1 MVSINMKK
9 DFILFY
15 SILKEALTTVYCH
28 IPYHAFIVFLLEDYF
43 KLNVNT
49 QYFLCFNKD
58 N

>member
-1 MVSINMKK
+1 MKK

-28 IPYHAFIVFLLEDYF
+28 IPYHAFIVFLFEDYF

-49 QYFLCFNKD
+49 QYFLCFNKG